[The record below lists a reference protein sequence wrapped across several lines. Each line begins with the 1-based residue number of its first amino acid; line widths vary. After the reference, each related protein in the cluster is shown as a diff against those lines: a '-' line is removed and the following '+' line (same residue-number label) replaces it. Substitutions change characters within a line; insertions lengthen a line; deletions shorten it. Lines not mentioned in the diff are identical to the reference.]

1 MPLAVGGL
9 TKTSFPLTNSVMNSR
24 EYQLAHFTIG
34 LSRPRL
40 HDPSSTVGPQPS
52 RNTRDII
59 AHELFLGL
67 PRCFLL
73 PVIHA
78 LCYAELPWRHEIT
91 RVHARRLWLQ
101 IGTTY
106 AGDLHAVIENCHG
119 ATKLHGR
126 RPEEVRQR
134 HVRRMNT
141 FKSSR

>member
-59 AHELFLGL
+59 AHEFILGPPALFFTSCHSCSVLRRIAMA
-67 PRCFLL
+67 PRNYTCTRAATVATDWYNICGGS
-73 PVIHA
+73 P
-78 LCYAELPWRHEIT
+78 CSNRELPWRHEIT
-91 RVHARRLWLQ
+91 RAATRG
-101 IGTTY
+101 GTT
-106 AGDLHAVIENCHG
+106 
-119 ATKLHGR
+119 T
-126 RPEEVRQR
+126 
-134 HVRRMNT
+134 
-141 FKSSR
+141 SRETHEYV